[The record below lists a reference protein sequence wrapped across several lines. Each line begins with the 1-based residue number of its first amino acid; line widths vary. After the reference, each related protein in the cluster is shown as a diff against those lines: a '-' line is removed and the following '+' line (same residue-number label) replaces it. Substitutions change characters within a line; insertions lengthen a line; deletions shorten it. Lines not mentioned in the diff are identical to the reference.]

1 MDYKNIK
8 RTAVNTPFFTDHKAE
23 IQIHQPWA
31 KTLPSDLR
39 STTVR
44 VATVWIL
51 VASWISFIVWIYTYI
66 QALIIYIYITR
77 TTLVP
82 SVILSLISALH
93 ENGNER

>member
-31 KTLPSDLR
+31 ETLPSDLR

-44 VATVWIL
+44 VATV
-51 VASWISFIVWIYTYI
+51 
-66 QALIIYIYITR
+66 
-77 TTLVP
+77 
-82 SVILSLISALH
+82 
-93 ENGNER
+93 